1 MILYRICKEKHSN
14 DLAKGA
20 EMVGGR
26 WNSKGVAVIYV
37 SENIA
42 LCTAEVAVHVPLGIM
57 PEDYVLVTIS
67 MPEDSMLVIN
77 EQDLPDDWWVFPH
90 PASTQEIGNRFVS
103 EGKYAVMRVPS
114 AVVPGEFNYIINPA
128 HPRAKTLK
136 VERIRPYRFDKRLFK
151 AGK

>member
-1 MILYRICKEKHSN
+1 MILYRICKEKHCN

-20 EMVGGR
+20 ELVGGR
-26 WNSKGVAVIYV
+26 WNSKGIAVIYA

-67 MPEDSMLVIN
+67 VAENSVWELN
-77 EQDLPDDWWVFPH
+77 EQDLPADWFIFPH
-90 PASTQEIGNRFVS
+90 PSSTQEIGNAFVS
-103 EGKYAVMRVPS
+103 DGKYFMLKVPS

-128 HPRAKTLK
+128 HPEAKSLR
-136 VERIRPYRFDKRLFK
+136 VQEVRPYRFDKRLFK
-151 AGK
+151 SKK